1 MNLDMSIV
9 IAIIGTLVSVIAT
22 PIVTF
27 IAVMRF
33 IGEQHK
39 PAFES
44 MAQSLEKLT
53 ANSEKLT
60 TLVSSHEATIVQHE
74 GRINRIERRED
85 KS

>member
-1 MNLDMSIV
+1 MNVEMSAV
-9 IAIIGTLVSVIAT
+9 IAIVGALVSVVAT

-27 IAVMRF
+27 ITVMRF

-53 ANSEKLT
+53 DNGEKLT
-60 TLVSSHEATIVQHE
+60 ALVSSHEATIIQHE

-85 KS
+85 K